1 MPVQYT
7 REDNLEFSFRMP
19 RLVASVYTSGL
30 YEERDRVGSRKGM
43 GKKGSGFWGM
53 SNNS

>member
-1 MPVQYT
+1 
-7 REDNLEFSFRMP
+7 MP

-30 YEERDRVGSRKGM
+30 YEERDRVGKGM